1 MEPRRLATKAASRRF
16 AEEMDFTV
24 GKEVGYL
31 TGDESDYNSQE
42 CLVLF
47 VTNGV
52 LLQLLLGVL
61 HHPST
66 VG

>member
-1 MEPRRLATKAASRRF
+1 
-16 AEEMDFTV
+16 MDFTV